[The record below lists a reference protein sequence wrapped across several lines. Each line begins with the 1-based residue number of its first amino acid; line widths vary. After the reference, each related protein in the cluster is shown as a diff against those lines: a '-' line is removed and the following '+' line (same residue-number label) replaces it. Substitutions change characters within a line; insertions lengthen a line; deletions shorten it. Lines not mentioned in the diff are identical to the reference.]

1 MEESQSPEFTPEARI
16 RWQKVPSWAQ
26 RKILES
32 VWCVNCLQGVPMEL
46 GKGRMEDDSLI
57 LEGICKRC
65 GNKVVRLIEPE
76 E

>member
-1 MEESQSPEFTPEARI
+1 M
-16 RWQKVPSWAQ
+16 
-26 RKILES
+26 S
-32 VWCVNCLQGVPMEL
+32 VHDTNLRERHFFVKKLSEPLVHMEL